1 MTTPT
6 TTPAQPTL
14 HACHIALNVL
24 LAASPSWTSDITTSA
39 CSDWAITST
48 DWFLSRDDLD
58 DPTVYPAMISV
69 DTEAGRITLTHT
81 RAAGRHPYFDHEPAE
96 TTIPL
101 TPRGIESLRHL
112 LPAIEKAGL
121 PPAPAAA

>member
-6 TTPAQPTL
+6 IAPTQPTL

-24 LAASPSWTSDITTSA
+24 LAARASWTPDITTSTH
-39 CSDWAITST
+39 SDWSVSNT

-81 RAAGRHPYFDHEPAE
+81 RAAGRHPHFDQDAAE

-101 TPRGIESLRHL
+101 TPRGIEHLRHL
-112 LPAIEKAGL
+112 LPAIETDGL